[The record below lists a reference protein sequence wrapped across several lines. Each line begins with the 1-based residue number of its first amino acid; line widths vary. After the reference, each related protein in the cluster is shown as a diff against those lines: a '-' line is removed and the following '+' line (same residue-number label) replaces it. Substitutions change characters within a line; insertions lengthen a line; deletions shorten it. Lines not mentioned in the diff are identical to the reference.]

1 MNSISS
7 SKQRK
12 AGVILQYMQ
21 MGLSILIQ
29 LVYTPIMLR
38 ILGDNEYGI
47 YSVSNS
53 IISYLSLL
61 SLGFGASYIR
71 FYSIYKKNQDEEKI
85 KHLNG
90 MYLSVFMVIGVIA
103 LVAGLI
109 LSQNVS
115 IFYNDTYTNE
125 DLYIAKILMIFL
137 SINLAISFPSSV
149 FTSYI
154 TSQEKFIWQKIINMF
169 TTVLSPAVNIILLYL
184 GYGSIGM
191 VITTTSISILV
202 MIVNIW
208 FCLRKLNMKISF
220 RQFDWSLF
228 KDIFV
233 FSIFIAIN
241 EIVNQINWQT
251 DKVILGK
258 IATGTAVAVYSVAAN
273 INTMFT
279 NFSTAISSVFS
290 PKVNMIV
297 QVNDPDANDQLTQ
310 LFIKVGRIQWFLLSL
325 ILTGFIFFGQFFIKK
340 WAGEGYGDSYYV
352 ALLLMAPAMIALCQN
367 IGIEIQRA
375 KNKHKFRSIVY
386 LFMALINVG
395 ISIWF
400 AYLWGVIGVAVG
412 TTISLLLAN
421 GLIMNIYYHKVI
433 GINVIKFWKSIL
445 KSSLSFII
453 PVAAGILMMIFY
465 DFKSLWDFC
474 GLIIAYSLIYCLSVY
489 FLGLNKEEKGKI
501 KEIKNK
507 LFKKKEKQEGTN

>member
-1 MNSISS
+1 MNISS

-21 MGLSILIQ
+21 MSLSILISFI
-29 LVYTPIMLR
+29 YTPIMLR

-61 SLGFGASYIR
+61 SLGLGASYIR
-71 FYSIYKKNQDEEKI
+71 FYYMYKKTGEDEKV
-85 KHLNG
+85 KSLNG
-90 MYLSVFMVIGVIA
+90 MYLTVFMVIGAVA
-103 LVAGLI
+103 LIAGLI
-109 LSQNVS
+109 LSANVS
-115 IFYNDTYTNE
+115 IFYNDSYTENE
-125 DLYIAKILMIFL
+125 LHIARVLMIFL

-154 TSQEKFIWQKIINMF
+154 SSQEKFIWQKVINMA
-169 TTVLSPAVNIILLYL
+169 TTVLSPASNIILLYL

-191 VITTTSISILV
+191 VITTTTISIIV
-202 MIVNIW
+202 MLLNIW
-208 FCLRKLNMKISF
+208 FCFKKLDMKISF
-220 RQFDWSLF
+220 KKFDWRLF

-241 EIVNQINWQT
+241 QIIDQINWQT

-258 IATGTAVAVYSVAAN
+258 VATGSAVAIYTIGAN
-273 INTMFT
+273 INSMFT
-279 NFSTAISSVFS
+279 NFSVAISGVFS

-297 QVNDPDANDQLTQ
+297 QANEPDMDDQLTN
-310 LFIKVGRIQWFLLSL
+310 LFIKVGRVQWFLLSL
-325 ILTGFIFFGQFFIKK
+325 ILTGFIFFGQYFVIR
-340 WAGEGYGDSYYV
+340 WAGDKYSESYYV
-352 ALLLMAPAMIALCQN
+352 ALLLMSPAIIALCQN

-375 KNKHKFRSIVY
+375 KNKHQFRSIVY

-400 AYLWGVIGVAVG
+400 AHLWGVIGVAIG
-412 TTISLLLAN
+412 TTISLVVAN
-421 GLIMNIYYHKVI
+421 GLIMNIYYQKAI

-445 KSSLSFII
+445 FSSLSFII
-453 PVAAGILMMIFY
+453 PICCGVCIMIFY
-465 DFKSLWDFC
+465 DFKSLWDF
-474 GLIIAYSLIYCLSVY
+474 GGFVIAYTIVYCISVY
-489 FLGLNKEEKGKI
+489 FFGLNKEEKEKI
-501 KEIKNK
+501 ISFKNK
-507 LFKKKEKQEGTN
+507 ILRRN

>member
-202 MIVNIW
+202 MLVNIW

-241 EIVNQINWQT
+241 QIIDQINWQT

-258 IATGTAVAVYSVAAN
+258 VVNGTAVAIYSVASN
-273 INTMFT
+273 INTMYVQ
-279 NFSTAISSVFS
+279 FSTAISSVFA
-290 PKVNMIV
+290 PKVNTIVAANKPTCNEELTDLMIRV
-297 QVNDPDANDQLTQ
+297 GRVQ
-310 LFIKVGRIQWFLLSL
+310 LFVINLV
-325 ILTGFIFFGQFFIKK
+325 LTGFIFFGQFFISN
-340 WAGEGYGDSYYV
+340 WAGEEYSLAYYV
-352 ALLLMAPAMIALCQN
+352 VLLLICPVTLSLIQN
-367 IGIEIQRA
+367 IGIEIRRA
-375 KNKHKFRSIVY
+375 KNKHQIVA
-386 LFMALINVG
+386 LFMLITALINVG

-400 AYLWGVIGVAVG
+400 AHLWGVVGVALG
-412 TTISLLLAN
+412 TTLSLL
-421 GLIMNIYYHKVI
+421 INIIIIDIFYQFKLKLNMV
-433 GINVIKFWKSIL
+433 KFYKHIIL
-445 KSSLSFII
+445 CLPSMIL
-453 PVAAGILMMIFY
+453 PCAAGVLMMIYWKPTNWYIFLAQVVIY
-465 DFKSLWDFC
+465 T
-474 GLIIAYSLIYCLSVY
+474 LIYCISV
-489 FLGLNKEEKGKI
+489 FFIGLNKNEKTSI
-501 KEIKNK
+501 LSK
-507 LFKKKEKQEGTN
+507 LKRKKEQKNDNNI